1 MSYYPAD
8 GSLAVT
14 PRLLT
19 AGEPVVL
26 LGDPLPWTVQAVTA
40 NFAALTRLATEF
52 DGDRDWPEF
61 DDQDPT
67 GDTLYTV
74 LDWRNGV
81 RGPCNL
87 SGQGW
92 SATGDYSEAECA
104 RMLAEFEA
112 GDLKVSQ
119 RNWVRISFLDV
130 AAR

>member
-14 PRLLT
+14 PRLLI
-19 AGEPVVL
+19 AGEQVVL
-26 LGDPLPWTVQAVTA
+26 SGDPRTWTVQAVTA
-40 NFAALTRLATEF
+40 NFAALTRPATEY
-52 DGDRDWPEF
+52 DGDRDFPVHV
-61 DDQDPT
+61 DQDPV
-67 GDTLYTV
+67 GDVLYTV

-92 SATGDYSEAECA
+92 SETGDYSEAECA

-112 GDLKVSQ
+112 GDLTVSQ
-119 RNWVRISFLDV
+119 RNWVRIEFTQEV
-130 AAR
+130 AR